1 MKHIPGDF
9 DNSDL
14 SRQVITDII
23 VSIESALE
31 NKNLDKRLRQCERR
45 FKRSHGVEIE
55 EIRTANLKKI
65 LEKILNLGRGGA
77 ISNILKWSIKWKSSH
92 RRRDDV

>member
-1 MKHIPGDF
+1 MKHIPADF
-9 DNSDL
+9 NNSDL

-31 NKNLDKRLRQCERR
+31 NKNLDKCLIQCERR

-55 EIRTANLKKI
+55 EIRTANPKKF
-65 LEKILNLGRGGA
+65 
-77 ISNILKWSIKWKSSH
+77 WKKF
-92 RRRDDV
+92 